1 MFERSRLNQVTI
13 AVKYVDDMGAV
24 LARVPGAAAA
34 GKPAAVMMK
43 MMKMMMMIT
52 VRAGENRSFRSTSR
66 QRMDQG
72 DPMEAME

>member
-43 MMKMMMMIT
+43 MMMMIT

-66 QRMDQG
+66 QWMDQG

>member
-43 MMKMMMMIT
+43 MMMMIT